1 MHRYHWLGELP
12 KKRHMALR
20 KPNGGVYYEELKGN
34 KGFDG
39 PSSLLYHLHRPTAVV
54 GTKLLREL
62 AKQVDLVAI
71 ITIAA
76 SDYYVPYIRGYG

>member
-39 PSSLLYHLHRPTAVV
+39 PSSLLYHL
-54 GTKLLREL
+54 
-62 AKQVDLVAI
+62 
-71 ITIAA
+71 
-76 SDYYVPYIRGYG
+76 